1 MSSTRVWTGQRKES
15 INFKYTN
22 KNYSVWEEIQMA
34 EQKQC
39 SSWPPTT
46 TSKIHLHVEYF
57 SPKVNW
63 NWEKLLF
70 SQGYREKHTKSGLKG
85 GEEGRSGSTSLGGRR
100 RERGVTQAQRPSL
113 GNEQLKPRVGHSK
126 PGASPGRASSLSTF
140 ENQLQTGSRA
150 EKNLHSARKGCSH
163 AYFIMEQGRP
173 SMLKLPGT
181 LTGIP

>member
-85 GEEGRSGSTSLGGRR
+85 GEEGRSGSMSLGGRR

-113 GNEQLKPRVGHSK
+113 EMSNWNHESGTPNREPAQGGQVPLARLKTSSRLAVEPRK
-126 PGASPGRASSLSTF
+126 TST
-140 ENQLQTGSRA
+140 L
-150 EKNLHSARKGCSH
+150 LVKGVH
-163 AYFIMEQGRP
+163 
-173 SMLKLPGT
+173 MLT
-181 LTGIP
+181 